1 MVAEQRLF
9 MRIRY
14 EARLVLRLPRMR
26 AFLLLMVG
34 LAACGGAADRVSIRG
49 DFADSASA
57 PAVVRAVEA
66 AREAEVKG
74 GAFELGGLSAGPAT
88 LRLVRGADSAGT
100 LALDNAPAGTR
111 VVLHGLRTDARSG
124 RAFPRSVELTG
135 VDVLQVNGVRMA
147 NDAALPAAVDAH
159 GAILALT
166 AERDAL
172 LVRPDD
178 AALPDLRVVVGLAT
192 ETVTPEGARVDAASL
207 ARGDSVRVKGR
218 ADHGFVVA
226 ERLTVPRRVA
236 VDAPP
241 PPERVAEPPGPRA
254 SPGPAPVAA
263 AARTPVVAVPRV
275 RIALP
280 RVLRGRGRG
289 RGGGH
294 GRGRGKG

>member
-1 MVAEQRLF
+1 VRRAS
-9 MRIRY
+9 
-14 EARLVLRLPRMR
+14 RMR

-57 PAVVRAVEA
+57 PEVVRAVEA

-74 GAFELGGLSAGPAT
+74 GAFELGGLTAGPAT
-88 LRLVRGADSAGT
+88 LRLVRGAGSAGT
-100 LALDNAPAGTR
+100 LALDNAPAGTS
-111 VVLHGLRTDARSG
+111 VMLHGLRTDARSG

-147 NDAALPAAVDAH
+147 NDVALPAQVDAH

-172 LVRPDD
+172 LFRPDD

-192 ETVTPEGARVDAASL
+192 ETVTPQGAPVDVASL

-226 ERLTVPRRVA
+226 ERLTVSRRVA
-236 VDAPP
+236 LNAAPS
-241 PPERVAEPPGPRA
+241 PERVAGPAAPRA
-254 SPGPAPVAA
+254 STEPAPAAPAPVAA
-263 AARTPVVAVPRV
+263 APRV
-275 RIALP
+275 RAFAP
-280 RVLRGRGRG
+280 WVLRGRGRG

>member
-1 MVAEQRLF
+1 VNDCNLPQSRAED
-9 MRIRY
+9 
-14 EARLVLRLPRMR
+14 EARLVRRPSRMR
-26 AFLLLMVG
+26 AFLLLLTVG

-57 PAVVRAVEA
+57 PEVVRAVEA

-74 GAFELGGLSAGPAT
+74 GTFALGGLSAGPAT

-100 LALDNAPAGTR
+100 LALDNAPAGAR

-147 NDAALPAAVDAH
+147 NDAALPAEVDAH

-192 ETVTPEGARVDAASL
+192 ETVTPEGAPVDAASL

-218 ADHGFVVA
+218 SDHGFVVA
-226 ERLTVPRRVA
+226 ERLTVARRVA

-241 PPERVAEPPGPRA
+241 PPERVAEPTAPRT
-254 SPGPAPVAA
+254 SPEPAP
-263 AARTPVVAVPRV
+263 AARTPVVAAPRV
-275 RIALP
+275 RIAVP
-280 RVLRGRGRG
+280 RVLRGHGRG
-289 RGGGH
+289 RGGGGGH
-294 GRGRGKG
+294 GRGKG

>member
-1 MVAEQRLF
+1 
-9 MRIRY
+9 
-14 EARLVLRLPRMR
+14 MR

-57 PAVVRAVEA
+57 PEVVRAVEA

-74 GAFELGGLSAGPAT
+74 GAFELGGLTAGPAT
-88 LRLVRGADSAGT
+88 LRLVRGAGSAGT
-100 LALDNAPAGTR
+100 LALDNAPAGTS
-111 VVLHGLRTDARSG
+111 VMLHGLRTDARSG

-147 NDAALPAAVDAH
+147 NDVALPAQVDAH

-172 LVRPDD
+172 LFRPDD

-192 ETVTPEGARVDAASL
+192 ETVTPQGAPVDVASL

-218 ADHGFVVA
+218 ADHVFVVA
-226 ERLTVPRRVA
+226 ERLTVSRRVA
-236 VDAPP
+236 LNAAPS
-241 PPERVAEPPGPRA
+241 PERVAGPAAPRA
-254 SPGPAPVAA
+254 STEPAPAAPAPVAA
-263 AARTPVVAVPRV
+263 APRV
-275 RIALP
+275 RAFAP
-280 RVLRGRGRG
+280 WVLRGRGRG

-294 GRGRGKG
+294 GR